1 MCLAASGLHRTSMS
15 DAAFAPLQRHTYL
28 NLETFRKNGASV
40 RTPVWFAGDS
50 ESGPAGSAS
59 RVPLTLYVYSA
70 DDSGKAKRIRKN
82 PRARVAP
89 CDMRGRLLGNWVEAR
104 AEIVT
109 GAEAERG
116 MQLLNKKYWPWK
128 QILDFFSRFGKH
140 GRVMFA
146 IREAK

>member
-1 MCLAASGLHRTSMS
+1 MCLAANAMHRTGMS
-15 DAAFAPLQRHTYL
+15 DAAFAPLQKYKYL
-28 NLETFRKNGASV
+28 SVETFRKNGAGV
-40 RTPVWFAGDS
+40 RTPVWFAG
-50 ESGPAGSAS
+50 EPPGGTAPQ
-59 RVPLTLYVYSA
+59 TFYVYSA

-89 CDMRGRLLGNWVEAR
+89 CDIRGRVLGGWVEAR

-116 MQLLNKKYWPWK
+116 MQLLNKKYRPWK
-128 QILDFFSRFGKH
+128 QLLDFFSRFGKH